1 MNQAVVDP
9 EQLRQFA
16 GHLHRFADE
25 LQQRAAGIASQMNQ
39 LEQTWRDEQQRK
51 FAAEFSEQMRQ
62 MTRLIKTTE
71 QHVPYLMRKAEQID
85 AYFRA
90 LIQCQPVT
98 FAVSI
103 LWSLFTVVW
112 SN

>member
-16 GHLHRFADE
+16 GHLHRFAE
-25 LQQRAAGIASQMNQ
+25 EMKQRSSGLASQMNQ

-51 FAAEFSEQMRQ
+51 FADEFTTQMRQ
-62 MTRLIKTTE
+62 LTRLIQTTE

-85 AYFRA
+85 AYLGR
-90 LIQCQPVT
+90 
-98 FAVSI
+98 
-103 LWSLFTVVW
+103 
-112 SN
+112 